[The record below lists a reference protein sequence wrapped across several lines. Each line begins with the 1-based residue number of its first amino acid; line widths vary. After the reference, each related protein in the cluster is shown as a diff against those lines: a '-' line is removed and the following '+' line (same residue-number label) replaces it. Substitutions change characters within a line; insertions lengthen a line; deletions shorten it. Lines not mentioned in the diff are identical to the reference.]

1 MPDGD
6 RQRVRQR
13 LRTCVVQ
20 QHGEASSACS
30 SYFPSELPLHK
41 QDYEARP
48 WRSNETFVKRRTVVS
63 NLKHNSR
70 KKFGSP
76 MHVAFRA
83 QLDLRSCN
91 AARLAFA
98 VSCPES
104 KTRRASPVGLKKIT
118 GKLLDY
124 LWRPMPASHCGLA
137 SNAAFITGHR

>member
-48 WRSNETFVKRRTVVS
+48 WRSNETFVKRRTFVS

-76 MHVAFRA
+76 MHVG
-83 QLDLRSCN
+83 
-91 AARLAFA
+91 
-98 VSCPES
+98 VSGS
-104 KTRRASPVGLKKIT
+104 IGSPILQCRTLGICSV
-118 GKLLDY
+118 
-124 LWRPMPASHCGLA
+124 
-137 SNAAFITGHR
+137 